1 MKVMVLSTNSDEAG
15 APMHV
20 CSLVSSLHPKVEFLA
35 VFGEQ
40 GPIAQ
45 RLREKGIAVKVVPQM
60 RSQISPWMDSRA
72 IGSISRLLLD
82 FNPDLIHAHSSKAG
96 MIGRIL
102 SFRHG
107 LPCIYTVHGW
117 GWRGLGLIGR
127 TLVFLLE
134 KALAAVPRGSYIF
147 VSHSVER
154 EGREKLGLSS
164 NRGRVIFNGVEAF
177 TVMPEPTGR
186 LKIFMP
192 ARIAVAKDHETL
204 IKAFEMLEFDSE
216 LILCGAGT
224 ESSLFKAQVLQWAPN
239 RHDSIRCLGPRADV
253 PALLQSS
260 HVFVLASNFEAL
272 PLSIIEAMSAGK
284 AVVATDVGGVSELIN
299 DGENGFLVR
308 KNDPDHLKAC
318 LSKLRDENL
327 RGQFR
332 KAARERYEKHFTLG
346 QMAAAVLKMYQ
357 NMTDK

>member
-1 MKVMVLSTNSDEAG
+1 
-15 APMHV
+15 
-20 CSLVSSLHPKVEFLA
+20 
-35 VFGEQ
+35 
-40 GPIAQ
+40 
-45 RLREKGIAVKVVPQM
+45 
-60 RSQISPWMDSRA
+60 MDSRA
-72 IGSISRLLLD
+72 IKSISRLVLD

-102 SFRHG
+102 SVRHR

-147 VSHSVER
+147 VSHSAER
-154 EGREKLGLSS
+154 EGQERLGLSAE
-164 NRGRVIFNGVEAF
+164 RGRVIFNGVDAF
-177 TVMPEPTGR
+177 SVMPEPTGQ

-224 ESSLFKAQVLQWAPN
+224 ESSVFQAKVLQWAP
-239 RHDSIRCLGPRADV
+239 RRYDSIRCLGPRSDV
-253 PALLQSS
+253 PALLQST

-284 AVVATDVGGVSELIN
+284 AIIATDVGGVSELIT
-299 DGENGFLVR
+299 DGENGLLVR
-308 KNDPDHLKAC
+308 KNDPQHLKAC
-318 LSKLRDENL
+318 LSRLLDEKL

-332 KAARERYEKHFTLG
+332 KAARDRYEKHFTLG
-346 QMAAAVLKMYQ
+346 EMARAVMMMYE
-357 NMTDK
+357 NLVEERKVGPK